1 MQIGDVIARKGGVVS
16 AEELA
21 PYLDVPAYSEDN
33 KVILLL
39 FYALWVPSVYF
50 LLSWITLT
58 CALVSHVAIT
68 FICAK
73 DRSSAN
79 VEVWWSMAGW
89 WGICVAST
97 AAFWGSPWG
106 WSAGNL
112 IIFWWMIWTLD
123 DIFNVERIAV
133 CCLFLSY
140 LYAKISSM

>member
-58 CALVSHVAIT
+58 CALVSHVEIT
-68 FICAK
+68 FIL
-73 DRSSAN
+73 
-79 VEVWWSMAGW
+79 G
-89 WGICVAST
+89 
-97 AAFWGSPWG
+97 
-106 WSAGNL
+106 
-112 IIFWWMIWTLD
+112 
-123 DIFNVERIAV
+123 
-133 CCLFLSY
+133 
-140 LYAKISSM
+140 